1 MQPATIAVLVGF
13 VAAVITAVIFVRGTR
28 SYGAQIVLAL
38 LLVPPALFCVYGFA
52 TTFEPM
58 DGVKQWTFRISYVAV
73 GLGLAVAILFLLF
86 RRPSPSAY
94 DSRRYRFLSSGGF
107 ALLSVCC
114 AFVFLGAGEL
124 EGQDELNWRIGSGAL
139 GTLALIAALYMAC
152 RKK

>member
-1 MQPATIAVLVGF
+1 MQPATIAVLVAF
-13 VAAVITAVIFVRGTR
+13 VAVVITAAIFVRGTR

-38 LLVPPALFCVYGFA
+38 LLLPPALFCVFGFA
-52 TTFEPM
+52 ATFEPM
-58 DGVKQWTFRISYVAV
+58 EAVKQWTFRIGYVAT

-94 DSRRYRFLSSGGF
+94 DARPYRFLSSGGF

-124 EGQDELNWRIGSGAL
+124 EGQEELKWRMGSGGL
-139 GTLALIAALYMAC
+139 GTLALIAALYMAS